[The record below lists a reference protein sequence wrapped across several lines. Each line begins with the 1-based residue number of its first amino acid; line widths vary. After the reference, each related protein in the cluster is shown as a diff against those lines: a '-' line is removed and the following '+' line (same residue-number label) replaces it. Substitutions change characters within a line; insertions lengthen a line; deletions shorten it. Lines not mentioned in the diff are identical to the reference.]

1 MKTGFKA
8 EKKRISKLPM
18 KGVLETIIK
27 TLFGSLQHG
36 QIMPL
41 KKEKLKYAGLPL
53 DIEKSIYDLKM

>member
-1 MKTGFKA
+1 
-8 EKKRISKLPM
+8 M